1 MTAIMSIKQF
11 IPREEN
17 PMDPY
22 ALDMTVLHR
31 FLDTARAYLGMARS
45 VTRPPQLLERR
56 APARLLAAS
65 VSALPAFRKTE
76 YRENVP
82 A

>member
-11 IPREEN
+11 IPRKEN
-17 PMDPY
+17 AMDPH
-22 ALDMTVLHR
+22 ALDTTILHR
-31 FLDTARAYLGMARS
+31 FLDTARSYLGVART

-65 VSALPAFRKTE
+65 VSALPAFQKTE